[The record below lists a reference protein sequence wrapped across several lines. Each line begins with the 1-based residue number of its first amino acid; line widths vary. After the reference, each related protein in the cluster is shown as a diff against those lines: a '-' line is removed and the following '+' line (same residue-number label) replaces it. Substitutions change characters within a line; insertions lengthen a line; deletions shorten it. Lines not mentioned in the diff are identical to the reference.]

1 MRLQLVGNYSLDEF
15 EAAISKVVEK
25 LKANEINSFQNV
37 NIYLRT
43 CVNGSEVRFTNEGRE
58 VEHLVFDFTEKR
70 RISIKAKEVSVV
82 DTHHISSKTS
92 EED

>member
-1 MRLQLVGNYSLDEF
+1 MRLHLVGNYSLDEF
-15 EAAISKVVEK
+15 EAAISKVVQK

-43 CVNGSEVRFTNEGRE
+43 CVNGSEVRFINEGRE

-70 RISIKAKEVSVV
+70 QISIETKEVSVV
-82 DTHHISSKTS
+82 DTQHITKLPSSL
-92 EED
+92 